1 MALLEPIFTRIA
13 AHVAQS
19 RPELFDR
26 LGLHAGKRFIINP
39 AVAVL
44 KRIFSDDIIFTAAPF
59 ALDCKWWTL
68 WGDKNS
74 YQLKEFS
81 TFDEAESEYLA
92 IKSSKSLGVGYTS
105 IKVCDIGVQRA
116 KCIVNLESYLN
127 IIENILRS

>member
-1 MALLEPIFTRIA
+1 M
-13 AHVAQS
+13 
-19 RPELFDR
+19 
-26 LGLHAGKRFIINP
+26 IN
-39 AVAVL
+39 AVL
-44 KRIFSDDIIFTAAPF
+44 KRIFLDDIIFTAAPF
-59 ALDCKWWTL
+59 ASDYKWLTL

-81 TFDEAESEYLA
+81 TFGEAKLEYLA
-92 IKSSKSLGVGYTS
+92 IKSSESLGVGYTN

>member
-1 MALLEPIFTRIA
+1 MADASERSAGILAREQGIA
-13 AHVAQS
+13 
-19 RPELFDR
+19 LT
-26 LGLHAGKRFIINP
+26 INIL
-39 AVAVL
+39 ASKLARMINAVL
-44 KRIFSDDIIFTAAPF
+44 KRIFSDNIIFTAAPF
-59 ALDCKWWTL
+59 ASDCKWLTL

-92 IKSSKSLGVGYTS
+92 IKNSESLGIGYTN